1 MQGVGESTFLEAIAE
16 VEIYG
21 RNTDWFGQTLKKDP
35 SLRLFALASTN
46 LTENTYTGVRYRY
59 ETGGR
64 ERSGGQTVTSRAR
77 NHQLALELTH
87 QINPSNQIQLQY
99 IHDLQGRERAAHAR
113 RADALCL
120 RILGTGS

>member
-1 MQGVGESTFLEAIAE
+1 MVRPDPE
-16 VEIYG
+16 
-21 RNTDWFGQTLKKDP
+21 KDP

-64 ERSGGQTVTSRAR
+64 ERSGSQTVTSRAR

-99 IHDLQGRERAAHAR
+99 IHDLKVENGPHMRR